1 MYSSLPER
9 VMEVEKE
16 SSGDHFPPQTGCFY
30 FRDSFRECRLL
41 MNKTFLPE
49 WCYISILGF
58 LINQQSTLKIRQ
70 TDGLQ
75 LGTQGILFTLFF
87 CGPTLPS
94 PIFCQTWKGLCWLC
108 FHVFFFFFSENEE
121 DFEQA
126 NTLRLHSAQIWDIW
140 MLYNNAAG
148 LNC

>member
-1 MYSSLPER
+1 
-9 VMEVEKE
+9 MEVEKE

-87 CGPTLPS
+87 LRAYSPLTHLLPNMEGALLALF
-94 PIFCQTWKGLCWLC
+94 PC
-108 FHVFFFFFSENEE
+108 FFFFFFFFFGE
-121 DFEQA
+121 
-126 NTLRLHSAQIWDIW
+126 RG
-140 MLYNNAAG
+140 G
-148 LNC
+148 L

>member
-108 FHVFFFFFSENEE
+108 FHVFFFFF
-121 DFEQA
+121 FFFRRTRR
-126 NTLRLHSAQIWDIW
+126 TLNRPTPSVSTPLRFGTFGCFTTTP
-140 MLYNNAAG
+140 LG
-148 LNC
+148 